1 MHHFCIA
8 TEKLFWM
15 SQHRKTLVI
24 LIPGFPKNEHDSTC
38 VPFPQSFVKNL
49 NQLYPWLKIIVLAF
63 QYPFSKGVYDW
74 HGVEVHSFNGGNRGK
89 IRRVFLW
96 KSVWATLSGIMEK
109 ETVIGL
115 LNFWLGECA
124 LVGKFAAN
132 KRKLKSF
139 TWIMGQDAKK
149 GNRYIPI
156 VKPRAESLIALSDF
170 ISEEF
175 YRNYQIKPEYIIP
188 PGLDTSLFPA
198 ITGDRDIDILGA
210 GSLIPLKQF
219 DLFIKLISHL
229 VKSRPTI
236 RAVLCGDGPERSKL
250 EQIIR
255 ENNLKDQISLKGELE
270 HNKVLGLMQRAK
282 IFLHTSSYEGFGM
295 VCAEALYAGA
305 KVVSFCKPMTS
316 GFRHQYVVKS
326 ASEME
331 MKVQE
336 ILAIENGTPERIL
349 TFPMEECCVQILS
362 LYN

>member
-1 MHHFCIA
+1 MNQ
-8 TEKLFWM
+8 
-15 SQHRKTLVI
+15 SRKTLVI
-24 LIPGFPKNEHDSTC
+24 LIPGFPKDEQDSTC

-49 NQLYPWLKIIVLAF
+49 HELYSWLKIIVLAF

-74 HGVEVHSFNGGNRGK
+74 HGVEVHAFNGGNRGK
-89 IRRVFLW
+89 IKRLLLW
-96 KSVWATLSGIMEK
+96 KSVWGTLSRIIEK
-109 ETVIGL
+109 EPVIGI

-132 KRKLKSF
+132 RKKIRSF

-156 VKPRAESLIALSDF
+156 IKPQADSLIALSDF
-170 ISEEF
+170 LSEEF
-175 YRNYQIKPEYIIP
+175 YTNYQTRPEYIIP

-198 ITGDRDIDILGA
+198 TSGERDIDILGA
-210 GSLIPLKQF
+210 GSLIPLKQY
-219 DLFIKLISHL
+219 DLFINLISHL
-229 VKSRPTI
+229 HKSRPAI

-255 ENNLKDQISLKGELE
+255 ENNLKDQVSLTGELE
-270 HNKVLGLMQRAK
+270 HGKVLGLMQRTK
-282 IFLHTSSYEGFGM
+282 IFLHPSSYEGFGM

-305 KVVSFCKPMTS
+305 KVVSFCKPMIS
-316 GFRHQYVVKS
+316 GFRHQYVVTS

-336 ILAIENGTPERIL
+336 LLAIEDISPERVL
-349 TFPMEECCVQILS
+349 TFPMEECCKQVLS
-362 LYN
+362 LYS